1 MTLAVAVTWHARPGT
16 EDRLEAILTEM
27 STLTRAEP
35 GCLIYQPHRSLDAPG
50 VFFIYERFADE
61 AAFTAHLDG
70 EQYRRLVIDEAV
82 ALLEHRERSLY
93 AVIEAAPTV
102 RG

>member
-1 MTLAVAVTWHARPGT
+1 MTLAVAVTWHARPGS

-35 GCLIYQPHRSLDAPG
+35 GCLVYQPHRSLDAPG
-50 VFFIYERFADE
+50 VFFIYERFVDE
-61 AAFTAHLDG
+61 AAFNAHLEG
-70 EQYRRLVIDEAV
+70 EQYRRLVLDEAV

-93 AVIEAAPTV
+93 GVIEPAPGL